1 MDRLSSHRATKE
13 VVNKHNFKFS
23 KSLGQNFLIDDNVI
37 DRILEGARLS
47 ETDRIIEVGP
57 GIGTLT
63 REMGKVAENVVA
75 IEIDKTLIP
84 ILKETL
90 ADLDNVEVVN
100 EDILKVDVQGL
111 INEKLVALE
120 MLLSMKRAGAK
131 MIITYYALEAAKWL
145 KEEN

>member
-57 GIGTLT
+57 LFQKNTKQ
-63 REMGKVAENVVA
+63 EH
-75 IEIDKTLIP
+75 KTS
-84 ILKETL
+84 
-90 ADLDNVEVVN
+90 
-100 EDILKVDVQGL
+100 
-111 INEKLVALE
+111 LE
-120 MLLSMKRAGAK
+120 Q
-131 MIITYYALEAAKWL
+131 
-145 KEEN
+145 